1 MDRVSAHAATR
12 PIDAPARGMPAEHPL
27 PMPMQPLD
35 RFDAGLR
42 LPCRAREQRQ
52 IALRRALVLGGAAA
66 LTGFAVYEMERV
78 LGLAG
83 LTVLEGLILILF
95 ALTFAWIALA
105 FVSGLAGLAAAMTS
119 RARISPGMP
128 EGLTAVLMPTYNE
141 APARVFA
148 AIEAMAIGVG
158 ERGAGHAVDWFVLS
172 DTTDP
177 DIALAEE
184 AALTLLR
191 SRVGDRART
200 FYRRRR
206 RNIAR
211 KSGNI
216 ADFCTRWG
224 GGYDYLLV
232 LDADSLMT
240 PETIVELVR
249 RMDGDP
255 DAGLIQTIPRLV
267 SGVTVTARLQQFA
280 NRVYGPIVGGGLA
293 WWCGTEGNYW
303 GHNALIRTRA
313 FTEAAGL
320 PDIPGNPP
328 FGGHILSHDFVE
340 AALLRRAGWGV
351 RIAADLGGSYEESPP
366 SLIDLAVRDRRW
378 CQGNLQHTKVL
389 RAAGFHWMSR
399 FHIVNG
405 IMSYLAS
412 PLWLLLI
419 LAGLALALQA
429 HFTRPEYFPNHFSL
443 FPTWPKIDYERA
455 LWLFALTMG
464 VLFGPKIIG
473 LGTFLSN
480 GRDRRAAG
488 GLFEVLWS
496 FVFEVVGSA
505 LIAPIMMLVHTGAV
519 FSVLMGRD
527 SGWKPQRRDDGSVPL
542 RDLIHR
548 HRWHMG
554 AGLALLAAGYA
565 DSISLVAWLSPTILG
580 LILAIPVS
588 GLTASPAF
596 GRAIMHLGLLRTPEE
611 TAPPAVLETM
621 RAHLPRYEAAVLD
634 APGLARIARDERL
647 RATHNAVTDRP
658 LPRPRGTVDPA
669 TALATAKINEA
680 RTIDEA
686 VSFLTPSERA
696 AVIATPELIERL
708 GELPAGELRVDHTP

>member
-1 MDRVSAHAATR
+1 MDGVNARVAT
-12 PIDAPARGMPAEHPL
+12 PLVDAPVRGMPAEHPL
-27 PMPMQPLD
+27 PMPVQRLD
-35 RFDAGLR
+35 HFKSGPRR
-42 LPCRAREQRQ
+42 PCDARERRQ
-52 IALRRALVLGGAAA
+52 IAIRRALVLGGAAA

-78 LGLAG
+78 LGIAG
-83 LTVLEGLILILF
+83 LTALEALILVLF

-105 FVSGLAGLAAAMTS
+105 FVSALAGLVAAMTS
-119 RARISPGMP
+119 RANAHPGMP
-128 EGLTAVLMPTYNE
+128 QGRTAVLMPTYNE
-141 APARVFA
+141 TPARVFA
-148 AIEAMAIGVG
+148 AMEAMAIAVD
-158 ERGAGHAVDWFVLS
+158 ELGAGHAFDWFVLS

-184 AALTLLR
+184 AALAFLR

-200 FYRRRR
+200 YYRRRR

-255 DAGLIQTIPRLV
+255 DAGLVQTIPRLV
-267 SGVTVTARLQQFA
+267 SSTTVTARLQQFA

-313 FTEAAGL
+313 FTDSAGL
-320 PDIPGNPP
+320 PDIPGRPP

-389 RAAGFHWMSR
+389 HAAGFHWMSR
-399 FHIVNG
+399 FHIING

-412 PLWLLLI
+412 PLWMLLI

-429 HFTRPEYFPNHFSL
+429 HFTRPEYFSNQFSL

-455 LWLFALTMG
+455 LWIFALTMG
-464 VLFGPKIIG
+464 VLFAPKLIG

-480 GRDRRAAG
+480 SRDRRGAG
-488 GLFEVLWS
+488 GFLTVFWSFLFEV
-496 FVFEVVGSA
+496 VVSA

-542 RDLIHR
+542 RDLYHR
-548 HRWHMG
+548 HRWHMCT
-554 AGLALLAAGYA
+554 GLALLAAGYA

-580 LILAIPVS
+580 LVLAIPVS
-588 GLTASPAF
+588 GLTASPDI
-596 GRAIMHLGLLRTPEE
+596 GRAIMRRRLLCTPEE
-611 TAPPAVLETM
+611 TAPPAVVTSM
-621 RAHLPRYEAAVLD
+621 RAHLPLYEAAVVD
-634 APGLARIARDERL
+634 VPSLARIAGDKKL
-647 RATHNAVTDRP
+647 RAAHIAVTDRP
-658 LPRPRGTVDPA
+658 FARPRGAVDPVEA
-669 TALATAKINEA
+669 IATAKINEA

-686 VSFLTPSERA
+686 LSFLTAPERA
-696 AVIATPELIERL
+696 AVIATPDLIERL
-708 GELPAGELRVDHTP
+708 GELPAGGRS